1 MKEIKEFSELK
12 KKQFKERRNDG
23 RNEEKKK
30 EKIKK
35 NNNLNSKDMDT
46 KKNNFEIR
54 NKMISTK
61 T

>member
-1 MKEIKEFSELK
+1 MEGMK
-12 KKQFKERRNDG
+12 R
-23 RNEEKKK
+23 KKK

-35 NNNLNSKDMDT
+35 RSNLNSKDMDT

-54 NKMISTK
+54 NKMVSTK